1 MQIRYSIIL
10 FITVIIFAS
19 CEEPF
24 QPDLKNQQ
32 SFLVVDGIISNDAG
46 PYTVKLSRSAGVD
59 SARFI
64 PETGALVV
72 LINDSGEEDVLSEE
86 QEGVYKSSGLIQG
99 QIGSFYKL
107 HVEITSGEIYETEF
121 QEIKNPV
128 EIDSFYYNRELYN
141 SPVSNEIHDG
151 YRFYVSADVN
161 EDNSTYLMWRM
172 TETYEY
178 NSVYK
183 IDYIYFDGL
192 HEFSNP
198 DTLYTCWRTAEISQ
212 INTLSVSSSDP
223 IYEFPVTF
231 VSKDTKK
238 LSVGYSL
245 QIRQYTINEE
255 TYNYW
260 KALEDMNNQSGNL
273 YSQQPYQLTG
283 NLKNINNPAEI
294 VLGSFIVTGVD
305 TKRIFAEPRLQTNN
319 GYNSNC
325 AVDGLLLGNLLS
337 FGGAGIYY
345 VTEDEN
351 GTLGV
356 VSTGCV
362 DCTLKGGVTAKPD
375 FWIY

>member
-1 MQIRYSIIL
+1 MQIKYSVIL
-10 FITVIIFAS
+10 FIAVVIFAS

-24 QPDLKNQQ
+24 QPELKNQK
-32 SFLVVDGIISNDAG
+32 SFLVVDGVISNDTG
-46 PYTVKLSRSAGVD
+46 PYTVKLSESAGVD
-59 SARFI
+59 SARYI
-64 PETGALVV
+64 PESGALVV
-72 LINDSGEEDVLSEE
+72 LINDSGQEDVMSEKK
-86 QEGVYKSSGLIQG
+86 EGTYVSSGLIQG
-99 QIGSFYKL
+99 QIGSLYKL
-107 HVEITSGEIYETEF
+107 HVELTSGETYETEY

-128 EIDSFYYNRELYN
+128 AIDSFYYRRELYE

-151 YRFYVSADVN
+151 YRFYVSTDVTDN
-161 EDNSTYLMWRM
+161 NSTYLMWRM

-198 DTLYTCWRTAEISQ
+198 DTLYTCWRTNEIPI
-212 INTLSVSSSDP
+212 INTFSASSSDP
-223 IYEFPVTF
+223 IYEFPLTF

-245 QIRQYTINEE
+245 QLRQYNINEE

-260 KALEDMNNQSGNL
+260 NALEDMNNQSGNL
-273 YSQQPYQLTG
+273 YSQQPYQLIG
-283 NLKNINNPAEI
+283 NLKNINNPDEI
-294 VLGSFIVTGVD
+294 VLGYFIVAGVES
-305 TKRIFAEPRLQTNN
+305 KRIFAEPRLQTNS
-319 GYNSNC
+319 YSTNC
-325 AVDGLLLGNLLS
+325 VVDDLLLGNLLR

-345 VTEDEN
+345 VTENES

-362 DCTLKGGVTAKPD
+362 DCTLKGGVTTKPD